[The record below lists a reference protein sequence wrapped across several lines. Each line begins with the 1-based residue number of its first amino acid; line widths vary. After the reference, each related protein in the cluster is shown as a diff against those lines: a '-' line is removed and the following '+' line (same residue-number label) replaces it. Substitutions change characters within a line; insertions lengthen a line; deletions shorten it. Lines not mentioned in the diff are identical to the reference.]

1 MGRRGLDDVAIFHSK
16 PDGLRVC
23 DACWICDCE
32 RTVYWPAALEVTPV
46 ARALWVGQVT
56 TTRVLC
62 CFAPCNGVGVRACG
76 HDMSVSAASE
86 SALRTTRAQTIA
98 ARLCAP
104 PALPPSLSSRTRMHA
119 DPRPALVFLRLGME
133 QRSAR
138 QRCPEAERWVP
149 GSSATPRPHGCLPAH
164 DDAAARA
171 ALPSPVPACRTPHTT
186 TSLLL
191 RVVVLVRTRTRGGPA
206 GRGPWARLLSP

>member
-32 RTVYWPAALEVTPV
+32 CTVYWPAALEVTPV

-86 SALRTTRAQTIA
+86 SALRITRAQTIA

-104 PALPPSLSSRTRMHA
+104 SPALPPSLSSRTRMHA

-138 QRCPEAERWVP
+138 QRCPEAERWVVGDASAAWVP
-149 GSSATPRPHGCLPAH
+149 ACTRRCGRASGSPLSGACLPDSTH
-164 DDAAARA
+164 HHLPAAARRGA
-171 ALPSPVPACRTPHTT
+171 RTH
-186 TSLLL
+186 SHA
-191 RVVVLVRTRTRGGPA
+191 GGPA